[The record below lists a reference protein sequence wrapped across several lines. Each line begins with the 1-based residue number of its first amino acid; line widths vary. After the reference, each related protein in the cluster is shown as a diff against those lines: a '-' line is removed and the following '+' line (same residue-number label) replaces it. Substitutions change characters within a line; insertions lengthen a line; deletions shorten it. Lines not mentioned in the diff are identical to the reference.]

1 MNFLTAEQ
9 VGGIARAIFA
19 AVGGYLVGNGVV
31 DAETV
36 QIVSGAA
43 VTIVVAVWSVL
54 TKNKAA

>member
-9 VGGIARAIFA
+9 VGGIARAVLA

-36 QIVSGAA
+36 QVISGAA
-43 VTIVVAVWSVL
+43 TTIIVAVWSVWA
-54 TKNKAA
+54 KKQA